1 MSAVVGEPAAGGSQ
15 KYVNFDEY
23 VDFQVNK
30 TRAGIRYTDL
40 LLAVVTVL
48 LVVAGYLLLFVVAD
62 QWLIEGGF
70 SDWTRT
76 GLLAAVVGFIGVW
89 TMILAT
95 RSLSR
100 ILRFCSAGKKPGQS
114 ELTRT
119 PFWANSRATFLV

>member
-30 TRAGIRYTDL
+30 TRASIRYTDL

-89 TMILAT
+89 TTWKIILPYWKRVTALYAAKELEGT
-95 RSLSR
+95 QPQLKSSL
-100 ILRFCSAGKKPGQS
+100 
-114 ELTRT
+114 LT
-119 PFWANSRATFLV
+119 LVR